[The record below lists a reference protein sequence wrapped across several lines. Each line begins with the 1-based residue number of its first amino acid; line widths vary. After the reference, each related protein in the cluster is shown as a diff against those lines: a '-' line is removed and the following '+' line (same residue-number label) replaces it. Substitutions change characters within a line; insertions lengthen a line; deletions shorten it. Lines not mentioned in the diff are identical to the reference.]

1 MVYLLYNRDI
11 LGKKVITMSFKEN
24 TYQQISFTD
33 SYSGLTA
40 REQKALEKSWAKVFA
55 DEIFPAIDE
64 KRFSVLYSD
73 KASRPNTPVNVI
85 VGALIIKELFDYS
98 DDEMVENL
106 MLDFRIQYALHTTSF
121 EEQPLSDKT
130 LSRFRKRCYD
140 YETLHNKDLYHECVK
155 DLSASIAKLMGI
167 SGKIRRMDSMMI
179 ESNIRK
185 LSRMELIYTCI
196 AKLAVYVNKI
206 NDSTL
211 PDDLKHYIDPNDF
224 NRVIYHQR
232 STNAD
237 ERITQLLTDADKLLV
252 LCGATYN
259 DSTEYELFVRC
270 LSEQTIVENENRR
283 LRTKED
289 GGMKSTMM
297 QNPSDPEATFRNKAG
312 KEHRGYV
319 ANLEETVG
327 KNGSVVTDYQY
338 EQNNHS
344 DSQFI
349 HEYLEQMEK
358 QEEQTIIV
366 ADGAYSG
373 TENTQLAAE
382 KNVELITTSLTGKP
396 APDILA
402 DFEFNEEGT
411 QVLRCPAGYAPK
423 SCSYMKQSNQCSVS
437 FLRDQ
442 CANCPY
448 QKQCKPKIFKRVAK
462 IVTSKTAHERAKIQ
476 RNMTCEE
483 FKNYAKLR
491 NGVETVPANIR
502 RNYHLE
508 KMPRGKQRGKFFFG
522 SKIAALNFRKL
533 FNYAKGLGNYAQN
546 PIFA

>member
-1 MVYLLYNRDI
+1 
-11 LGKKVITMSFKEN
+11 MSFKEN
-24 TYQQISFTD
+24 AYQQMSFTD
-33 SYSGLTA
+33 SFSGLTV

-73 KASRPNTPVNVI
+73 KASRPNTPVNVV

-140 YETLHNKDLYHECVK
+140 YETLHNKDLYHDCVK
-155 DLSASIAKLMGI
+155 DLSASIAKLMEI
-167 SGKIRRMDSMMI
+167 SGKVRRMDSMMI

-196 AKLAVYVNKI
+196 SKLAMHVDKTNG
-206 NDSTL
+206 STL
-211 PDDLKHYIDPNDF
+211 PDDLKHYTNPDDF
-224 NRVIYHQR
+224 NKVIYHQR
-232 STNAD
+232 STDAD
-237 ERITQLLTDADKLLV
+237 DRIKQLLSDGDKLLAM
-252 LCGATYN
+252 CESEYN
-259 DSTEYELFVRC
+259 DSTEYDLFVRC
-270 LSEQTIVENENRR
+270 LSEQTIVENETRR

-289 GGMKSTMM
+289 GSMRSTMM
-297 QNPSDPEATFRNKAG
+297 QNPSDPEATFRSKAG

-319 ANLEETVG
+319 ANFEECVG
-327 KNGSVVTDYQY
+327 LNGSVVTEYQY

-349 HEYLEQMEK
+349 REHLQQMDY
-358 QEEQTIIV
+358 QEERTVIIT
-366 ADGAYSG
+366 DGAYSG
-373 TENTQLAAE
+373 TENTQLAAD
-382 KNVELITTSLTGKP
+382 KNVELITTNLTGKP
-396 APDILA
+396 AADILA

-411 QVLRCPAGYAPK
+411 KVLRCPAGYAPK
-423 SCSYMKQSNQCSVS
+423 SCSYMKQSNQCAVS
-437 FLRDQ
+437 FLHEQ
-442 CANCPY
+442 CASCPH

-462 IVTSKTAHERAKIQ
+462 IVTSKAAHERAKIQ
-476 RNMTCEE
+476 RNMRSEE
-483 FKNYAKLR
+483 SKNYARLR
-491 NGVETVPANIR
+491 NGVETIPSNMR
-502 RNYHLE
+502 NNYHLE
-508 KMPRGKQRGKFFFG
+508 KIPRGKQRGKFFFG

-533 FNYAKGLGNYAQN
+533 FTYVRGLGHYAQN
-546 PIFA
+546 PVLA